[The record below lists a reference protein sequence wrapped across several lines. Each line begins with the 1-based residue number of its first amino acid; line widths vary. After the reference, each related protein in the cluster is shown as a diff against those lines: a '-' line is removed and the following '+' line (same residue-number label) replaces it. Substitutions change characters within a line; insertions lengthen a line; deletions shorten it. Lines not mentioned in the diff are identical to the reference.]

1 LSQLHEASGT
11 TLHETAFFSYHSR
24 VGWNNFPRFRVVDAE
39 SEEMK
44 AAAAVNKVEH

>member
-1 LSQLHEASGT
+1 MRCCGLEISA
-11 TLHETAFFSYHSR
+11 Y
-24 VGWNNFPRFRVVDAE
+24 NFPRFSVVDAE